1 MILIVDDE
9 PVRMEV
15 YVEELELSNYQVE
28 LADNID
34 DALEYFEK
42 RQEEITLL
50 ILDIMMPSG
59 KLSKEKGIGRGL
71 RTGIIF
77 YKKIR
82 EDNKS
87 LPIIILSN
95 LSKIDDQE
103 IEQEI
108 QNNPKIKF
116 FHKIEILPYQLLEEV
131 KEMLGLNLN

>member
-15 YVEELELSNYQVE
+15 YVNELKLSNYEVE
-28 LADNID
+28 LAENID
-34 DALEYFEK
+34 DALEYFDK
-42 RQEEITLL
+42 RQEEIKLL
-50 ILDIMMPSG
+50 ILDIMMRGG
-59 KLSKEKGIGRGL
+59 KLSKEKGIERGL

-77 YKKIR
+77 YKKII
-82 EDNKS
+82 EENKS

-108 QNNPKIKF
+108 QNNPKRKF
-116 FHKIEILPYQLLEEV
+116 LHKIEILPGQLLAEV
-131 KEMLGLNLN
+131 KEMLS